1 MFQHFRFHRSVTVL
15 LPALLCMLLIG
26 CADNGGGDGDTPSV
40 AYVTNGIASFWVI
53 ADKGAVDA
61 GKDFNAIV
69 TVQMPANGVED
80 QKRMCQDLLAQGIEG
95 IAISPI
101 DPDNQGDLLAE
112 ISQHTNL
119 ITQDSDAPD
128 SDRLCYIGMDNYTA
142 GRMCGALVKEA
153 MPDGGSVMI
162 FVGRLGQANARQRR
176 QGVIDE
182 LMDREADSSR
192 YDEPGDGEIKGDK
205 YTILDTRTDGFD
217 FGKAKAQ
224 AQDAIAKYDDL
235 GCMVGLFAY
244 NPPLMLDAVREAGK
258 IGKIKIVAFD
268 EEAASL
274 QGIQDGEIHGTVVQN
289 PYKYG
294 YESVRVLAALARGD
308 KSVIPEGGFLNIP
321 ARQIRKD
328 NVEEFW
334 AELKKLTATDEEG
347 DAPSEEE
354 STPDTEQESAAATI
368 ERHRALVEEYTQAN
382 KYKIGDIGQ
391 AVQELEDFI
400 RVCGTFDEFEAEKEN
415 VRRYANR
422 LARVGAIVAES
433 KKSDAALQASQKALE
448 LFGEFAG
455 SDGIPQDVLEHIR
468 EIQEKA
474 ETSIRASQQAAVPA
488 GQGSCDLPR
497 YGTSPA

>member
-1 MFQHFRFHRSVTVL
+1 MLFLTRTKRFTSLILTSLCL
-15 LPALLCMLLIG
+15 LMAG
-26 CADNGGGDGDTPSV
+26 CASDDGGGDKPSV
-40 AYVTNGIASFWVI
+40 GYVTNGIASFWVI
-53 ADKGAVDA
+53 AEKGANDGA
-61 GKDFNAIV
+61 DEFNANV

-80 QKRMCQDLLAQGIEG
+80 QKRMCQDMLAQGIDG

-112 ISQHTNL
+112 IAQHTKL

-153 MPDGGSVMI
+153 MPGGGSVMI

-182 LMDREADSSR
+182 LMDREADATR
-192 YDEPGDGEIKGDK
+192 YDEPGDGEIKGEK
-205 YTILDTRTDGFD
+205 YTVLDTRTDGFD

-258 IGKIKIVAFD
+258 LDQIKIVAFD

-274 QGIQDGEIHGTVVQN
+274 QGIQDGDIYGTVVQN

-308 KSVIPEGGFLNIP
+308 ESVIPEDGFINIP

-334 AELKKLTATDEEG
+334 TELKRLTATEDADESESPVG
-347 DAPSEEE
+347 EEIDPAPETPVSEET
-354 STPDTEQESAAATI
+354 SATE
-368 ERHRALVEEYTQAN
+368 
-382 KYKIGDIGQ
+382 
-391 AVQELEDFI
+391 
-400 RVCGTFDEFEAEKEN
+400 
-415 VRRYANR
+415 
-422 LARVGAIVAES
+422 
-433 KKSDAALQASQKALE
+433 
-448 LFGEFAG
+448 
-455 SDGIPQDVLEHIR
+455 
-468 EIQEKA
+468 
-474 ETSIRASQQAAVPA
+474 
-488 GQGSCDLPR
+488 
-497 YGTSPA
+497 